1 MTEQISLKL
10 NNFVFF
16 YVELLSPSQSTIMMT
31 SRIAYQLFSYLGL
44 IFLFC
49 MMTGQVAMRSFKIKI
64 PHLCLYFALSTL
76 VNTLRYVTPFSS
88 LQVDGVIEVF
98 LDCQQSKIIY
108 LFISFLEF
116 SQFTQAA
123 ARQLTVAR
131 RPLFSR

>member
-1 MTEQISLKL
+1 
-10 NNFVFF
+10 
-16 YVELLSPSQSTIMMT
+16 MMT

-49 MMTGQVAMRSFKIKI
+49 MMTGQVAMRPFKIKI

-108 LFISFLEF
+108 LFIYFLTIL
-116 SQFTQAA
+116 SVHAGSCSTADSGTAYVIQ
-123 ARQLTVAR
+123 
-131 RPLFSR
+131 